1 MGRIVDSALE
11 LIGETP
17 LIRLSRV
24 APRGAAVVWGKLESA
39 NPGGSVKD
47 RIARAMIEQAEEA
60 GLLKPGA
67 TIVEPT
73 SGNTGIGL
81 AVVCA
86 VKGYRLVLTMPDD
99 MNLER
104 RTLLALYGAE
114 LVLTPALEGMTGAVF
129 AAEQLVKERGYFMPQ
144 QFINPANPEIP
155 RRTTAREILAAL
167 GPRGLALDAFVAG
180 VGTGGTI
187 TGVGEGIKAE
197 RPEIR
202 VVAVEHRRRLRARHP
217 QPRGDRPGHPGRR
230 RGRLRDG
237 PAGRARGGAADRHVL
252 GCERLGGLPRRRG
265 ARPGRQRRHDPGRH
279 RRALPQPGAELPLMA
294 SVSVYIPTPM
304 RRLTGGLAHVDVDV
318 RS

>member
-17 LIRLSRV
+17 LIRLGRV
-24 APRGAAVVWGKLESA
+24 APRGAAVLWGKLESA

-47 RIARAMIEQAEEA
+47 RIARAMVEEAEEA
-60 GLLKPGA
+60 GLLTRGA
-67 TIVEPT
+67 TTVEPT

-129 AAEQLVKERGYFMPQ
+129 AAEQLVKERVYFMPQ
-144 QFINPANPEIP
+144 QFINPANPEIH

-187 TGVGEGIKAE
+187 TGVGEVIKAE
-197 RPEIR
+197 RPEIK
-202 VVAVEHRRRLRARHP
+202 VVAVEPRRAAVLSGGRFNPHRIFGIGAGFVPGILNRDVIDQVIAVEDEDAFDMVRRVAREEGLLIGMSSGANVWAAC
-217 QPRGDRPGHPGRR
+217 RVAEE
-230 RGRLRDG
+230 LG
-237 PAGRARGGAADRHVL
+237 PAANVVTILADT
-252 GCERLGGLPRRRG
+252 GERYL
-265 ARPGRQRRHDPGRH
+265 
-279 RRALPQPGAELPLMA
+279 
-294 SVSVYIPTPM
+294 S
-304 RRLTGGLAHVDVDV
+304 LAQSF
-318 RS
+318 R

>member
-1 MGRIVDSALE
+1 MGRIVESALE
-11 LIGETP
+11 LVGDTP

-24 APRGAAVVWGKLESA
+24 APRGAAVIWGKLEAA

-47 RIARAMIEQAEEA
+47 RIAKAMIEQAEEA

-144 QFINPANPEIP
+144 QFINPANPEIH

-187 TGVGEGIKAE
+187 TGVGEVIKAE

-202 VVAVEHRRRLRARHP
+202 VVAVE
-217 QPRGDRPGHPGRR
+217 
-230 RGRLRDG
+230 
-237 PAGRARGGAADRHVL
+237 
-252 GCERLGGLPRRRG
+252 PRRAAVLSGGRFNPHRIFGIG
-265 ARPGRQRRHDPGRH
+265 AGFVPGILNREVIDQVIPVADEDAFEMVRRVAREEG
-279 RRALPQPGAELPLMA
+279 LLIGMSSGANVWAACRVAEELGQAANVVTILA
-294 SVSVYIPTPM
+294 D
-304 RRLTGGLAHVDVDV
+304 TGERYLSLAQSF
-318 RS
+318 R

>member
-24 APRGAAVVWGKLESA
+24 TPRGAAVVWGKLESA

-47 RIARAMIEQAEEA
+47 RIAKAMIEEAEEA

-86 VKGYRLVLTMPDD
+86 VKGYKLVLTMPDD

-144 QFINPANPEIP
+144 QFINPANPEIH

-187 TGVGEGIKAE
+187 TGVGEVIKAE
-197 RPEIR
+197 RPEIK
-202 VVAVEHRRRLRARHP
+202 VVAVEPRRAAVLSGGRFNPHRIFGIGAGFVPGILNRDVIDQVIPVVDEDAFEMVRRVAREEGLLVGMSSGANIWAAC
-217 QPRGDRPGHPGRR
+217 RVAEE
-230 RGRLRDG
+230 LG
-237 PAGRARGGAADRHVL
+237 PAANVVTILADT
-252 GCERLGGLPRRRG
+252 GERYL
-265 ARPGRQRRHDPGRH
+265 
-279 RRALPQPGAELPLMA
+279 
-294 SVSVYIPTPM
+294 S
-304 RRLTGGLAHVDVDV
+304 LAQSF
-318 RS
+318 R

>member
-1 MGRIVDSALE
+1 MGRIVESALE
-11 LIGETP
+11 LVGDTP

-24 APRGAAVVWGKLESA
+24 APRGAAVIWGKLEAA

-47 RIARAMIEQAEEA
+47 RIAKAMIEEAEEA

-86 VKGYRLVLTMPDD
+86 VKGYKLVLTMPDD

-144 QFINPANPEIP
+144 QFINPANPEIH

-167 GPRGLALDAFVAG
+167 GPRGLALDAFVADAG
-180 VGTGGTI
+180 DRAAGADA
-187 TGVGEGIKAE
+187 GVGEVIKAE
-197 RPEIR
+197 RPEIK
-202 VVAVEHRRRLRARHP
+202 VVAVEPRRAAVLSGGRFNPHRIFGIGAGFVPGILNREVIDQVIPVEDEDAFEMVRRVAREEGLLIGMSSGANVWAAC
-217 QPRGDRPGHPGRR
+217 RVAEE
-230 RGRLRDG
+230 LG
-237 PAGRARGGAADRHVL
+237 PAANVVTVLADT
-252 GCERLGGLPRRRG
+252 GERYL
-265 ARPGRQRRHDPGRH
+265 
-279 RRALPQPGAELPLMA
+279 
-294 SVSVYIPTPM
+294 S
-304 RRLTGGLAHVDVDV
+304 LAQSF
-318 RS
+318 R